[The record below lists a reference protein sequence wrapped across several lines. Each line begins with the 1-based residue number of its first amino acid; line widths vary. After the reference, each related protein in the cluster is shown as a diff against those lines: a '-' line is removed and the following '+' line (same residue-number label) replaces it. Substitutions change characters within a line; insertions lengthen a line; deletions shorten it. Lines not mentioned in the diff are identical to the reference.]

1 MKNENTLPAKGDTN
15 MNTRNIFTKLSI
27 VITLVAIASTATI
40 WQVRRVRA
48 SGGFERTVGMI
59 GVTRGQTVRLNI
71 VNLAVAVDGQLPPD
85 PCRVVLTFRNV
96 EGRPFTNS
104 DGQPLRRAVEL
115 QAGQSAFLDLNG
127 DLFAPPSTNGDFA
140 PTRLQLRPFVRVQ
153 SEPSGTNGTPPD
165 PCRATMEVFD
175 NANGRTSIF
184 AAGFIPPPDPDRS
197 AQ

>member
-1 MKNENTLPAKGDTN
+1 MK
-15 MNTRNIFTKLSI
+15 TRNIFSKLSI
-27 VITLVAIASTATI
+27 AIAFIAIAASAAT
-40 WQVRRVRA
+40 WEVRRVRA
-48 SGGFERTVGMI
+48 AQPPDPDRTVGMI

-85 PCRVVLTFRNV
+85 PCRAVLTFRSAD
-96 EGRPFTNS
+96 GRPFTNS

-127 DLFAPPSTNGDFA
+127 DLFAPPSTNADVA

-153 SEPSGTNGTPPD
+153 WEPAANTGVPPD

-175 NANGRTSIF
+175 NASGRTSLF
-184 AAGFIPPPDPDRS
+184 AAGFIPPPDPERVS
-197 AQ
+197 GQ